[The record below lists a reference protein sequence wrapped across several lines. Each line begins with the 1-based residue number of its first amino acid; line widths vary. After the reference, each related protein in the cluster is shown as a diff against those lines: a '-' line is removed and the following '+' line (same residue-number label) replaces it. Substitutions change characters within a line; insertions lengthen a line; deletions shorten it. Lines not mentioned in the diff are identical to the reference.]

1 MGFPVPKSAELL
13 KEKDEFEAYK
23 WSPAS
28 EENGIP
34 LRYRIVINLNGWK
47 KKEQEGSLTV
57 YEKNNQEVDVISQ
70 TDYLSIGLSQTPK
83 K

>member
-1 MGFPVPKSAELL
+1 MGFPVPKNADLL
-13 KEKDEFEAYK
+13 KKNAEFKEYK

-34 LRYRIVINLNGWK
+34 LRYRIVINLSGWK

-57 YEKNNQEVDVISQ
+57 YEKNNHICLLV
-70 TDYLSIGLSQTPK
+70 
-83 K
+83 